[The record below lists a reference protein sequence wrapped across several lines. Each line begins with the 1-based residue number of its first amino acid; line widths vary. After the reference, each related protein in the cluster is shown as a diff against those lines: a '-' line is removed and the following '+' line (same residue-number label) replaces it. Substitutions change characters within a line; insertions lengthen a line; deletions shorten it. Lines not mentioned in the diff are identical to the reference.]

1 MKPDLTA
8 YRLKTP
14 SAPLWL
20 RINEEQVLV
29 QLKEDRRDA
38 TAYASIVEAEK
49 ALAWV
54 QEVFGF
60 LHVEIERG
68 KL

>member
-1 MKPDLTA
+1 MKPALTA
-8 YRLKTP
+8 YRLKAKY
-14 SAPLWL
+14 APFWL
-20 RINEEQVLV
+20 RVNEELALAQI
-29 QLKEDRRDA
+29 KEDPRDA

-60 LHVEIERG
+60 LHAEIEKG

>member
-1 MKPDLTA
+1 MNLTA
-8 YRLKTP
+8 YRLKAKNAP
-14 SAPLWL
+14 SWL
-20 RINEEQVLV
+20 RVNEEQVLV
-29 QLKEDRRDA
+29 QIKEDPGDA

-68 KL
+68 VL